1 VAQATGDLRQD
12 AFAAY
17 LLRHDGSRASI
28 EAILSL
34 AANKPPRDWSDR
46 DIDAALLEVA
56 KFSLRFRQAEALMAV
71 RGRKPTS
78 DAFAV
83 VIGAGASAQ
92 TFSRQFDLSE
102 RHRVTVEN
110 LADEIA
116 AGLVAKGLKTELLL
130 AALARAGL
138 RLATDEET
146 ERG

>member
-1 VAQATGDLRQD
+1 
-12 AFAAY
+12 
-17 LLRHDGSRASI
+17 
-28 EAILSL
+28 
-34 AANKPPRDWSDR
+34 
-46 DIDAALLEVA
+46 
-56 KFSLRFRQAEALMAV
+56 AEALMAV

-116 AGLVAKGLKTELLL
+116 AGLATKGLKTEVLL